1 MYFCITIFE
10 NIEIEKKMNKELTTE
25 EKIIESARKLF
36 TQKGF
41 SATRTRDIAEEAGIN
56 LALLNYYFRSKQ
68 NLFQIIIEEKFDE
81 LFGIINPILSN
92 SEISLEEKIETLVMN
107 YTKMLLENEDL
118 PFFVLSEIKSNEFI
132 AERVKQN
139 AEILSQPVIENQLK
153 ERGFTISSFNFIMNV
168 MSLTLFPF
176 MSKPLFV
183 TSGLVKE
190 DEFAHFV
197 IERQKD
203 IPTWIMKTLK

>member
-1 MYFCITIFE
+1 ME
-10 NIEIEKKMNKELTTE
+10 MNKEMNVESTTE
-25 EKIIESARKLF
+25 EKIIAAARKLF

-68 NLFQIIIEEKFDE
+68 NLFQIIIEEKFDT
-81 LFGIINPILSN
+81 LFGMIGPILSDK
-92 SEISLEEKIETLVMN
+92 EVSLEEKISTLVAS
-107 YTKMLLENEDL
+107 YTLMLLENEDL
-118 PFFVLSEIKSNEFI
+118 PLFVLSEIKSNEFI
-132 AERVKQN
+132 LEKVKQN
-139 AEILSQPVIENQLK
+139 AELLSQPVIENQLK

-183 TSGLVKE
+183 ASGLVKE
-190 DEFAHFV
+190 EEFAQFV
-197 IERQKD
+197 TERKKE
-203 IPTWIMKTLK
+203 IPTWIMNTLK

>member
-1 MYFCITIFE
+1 
-10 NIEIEKKMNKELTTE
+10 MNKEMNVESTTE
-25 EKIIESARKLF
+25 EKIIAAARKLF

-68 NLFQIIIEEKFDE
+68 NLFQIIIEEKFDT
-81 LFGIINPILSN
+81 LFGMIGPILSDK
-92 SEISLEEKIETLVMN
+92 EVPLEEKISTLVAS
-107 YTKMLLENEDL
+107 YTLMLLENEDL
-118 PFFVLSEIKSNEFI
+118 PLFVLSEIKSNEFI
-132 AERVKQN
+132 LEKVKQN
-139 AEILSQPVIENQLK
+139 AELLSQPVIENQLK

-183 TSGLVKE
+183 ASGLVKE
-190 DEFAHFV
+190 EEFAQFV
-197 IERQKD
+197 TERKKD
-203 IPTWIMKTLK
+203 IPTWIMNTLK

>member
-1 MYFCITIFE
+1 
-10 NIEIEKKMNKELTTE
+10 MNKIDMSKELTTE
-25 EKIIESARKLF
+25 EKIITAARKLF

-41 SATRTRDIAEEAGIN
+41 SATRTRDIAEESGIN

-92 SEISLEEKIETLVMN
+92 SEVSLEEKIETLVTN
-107 YTKMLLENEDL
+107 YTKMLLENDDL

-132 AERVKQN
+132 AKRVRQN

-153 ERGFTISSFNFIMNV
+153 ERGFTVSSFSFIMNI

-190 DEFAHFV
+190 EEFAHF
-197 IERQKD
+197 IEQRKKD
-203 IPTWIMKTLK
+203 IPRWIMNTLK

>member
-1 MYFCITIFE
+1 
-10 NIEIEKKMNKELTTE
+10 MNKELTTE
-25 EKIIESARKLF
+25 QKIIDAARKLF

-81 LFGIINPILSN
+81 LFGVIHPILSN
-92 SEISLEEKIETLVMN
+92 KEISIEEKIETLVSG

-118 PFFVLSEIKSNEFI
+118 PFFVLSEIKGNDFI
-132 AERVKQN
+132 TKRVKQN

-153 ERGFTISSFNFIMNV
+153 ERGATISAFNFIMNV

-190 DEFAHFV
+190 EEFAHF
-197 IERQKD
+197 ITERKKD
-203 IPTWIMKTLK
+203 IPTWIMNTLK

>member
-1 MYFCITIFE
+1 
-10 NIEIEKKMNKELTTE
+10 MNKEMNVESTTE
-25 EKIIESARKLF
+25 EKIIAAARKLF

-68 NLFQIIIEEKFDE
+68 NLFQIIIEEKFDT
-81 LFGIINPILSN
+81 LFGMIGPILSDK
-92 SEISLEEKIETLVMN
+92 EVSLEEKISTLVAS
-107 YTKMLLENEDL
+107 YTLMLLENEDL
-118 PFFVLSEIKSNEFI
+118 PLFVLSEIKSNEFI
-132 AERVKQN
+132 LEKVKQN
-139 AEILSQPVIENQLK
+139 AELLSQPVIENQLK

-183 TSGLVKE
+183 ASGLVKE
-190 DEFAHFV
+190 EEFAQFV
-197 IERQKD
+197 TERKKD
-203 IPTWIMKTLK
+203 IPTWIMNTLK